1 MKDQR
6 MSNYVLTNRALKDL
20 SDIWNYTYDTWSEIQ
35 ADKYYYEI
43 LKECSRLS
51 ENLQGGR
58 EYFYLIAD
66 LKGAKINKHIIF
78 FRRQNEN
85 EIEVERILHERM
97 DFKTRLQ
104 K

>member
-35 ADKYYYEI
+35 ADKYYNDI
-43 LKECSRLS
+43 LKECSQLS
-51 ENLQGGR
+51 KNPTSGKDYSNL
-58 EYFYLIAD
+58 IDD
-66 LKGAKINKHIIF
+66 LRGAKINKHIIF
-78 FRRQNEN
+78 FRRQNEI
-85 EIEVERILHERM
+85 EIERILHERM